1 MLFIDLKMRLAWITQ
16 VGIRYPFGLL
26 DAKVRGR
33 TDVRERFEDTLPL
46 ALKMRKDH
54 ESRNPGS
61 PRKLSRKAMY
71 YSLKHPDRPQF
82 SQRSFVQSHELN
94 LYSDP

>member
-33 TDVRERFEDTLPL
+33 IEVRETFED
-46 ALKMRKDH
+46 
-54 ESRNPGS
+54 
-61 PRKLSRKAMY
+61 Y
-71 YSLKHPDRPQF
+71 YWL
-82 SQRSFVQSHELN
+82 
-94 LYSDP
+94 